1 MDDRTRSNQPASDER
16 SSGHQFLDH
25 TSEIVVR
32 LHAAS
37 FPELI
42 AEAAR
47 AFAGLVPADAVG
59 RDAPDAREL
68 TLEGSDPAAMLVDWM
83 NELVF
88 LAEAERWIPSEIS
101 VMEER
106 DGTTGPDSATDGG
119 SPTSVVRVR
128 ARGRILEQPFV
139 FVKAATLHG
148 VEVRRGPN
156 GIEADVTLD
165 V

>member
-1 MDDRTRSNQPASDER
+1 MDDRTRSDPTAGDQR
-16 SSGHQFLDH
+16 SSGHEFLDH

-32 LHAAS
+32 LHAGS

-42 AEAAR
+42 AEAGW
-47 AFAGLVPADAVG
+47 AFASLVPADAERHDVP
-59 RDAPDAREL
+59 AAREL

-101 VMEER
+101 VQEET
-106 DGTTGPDSATDGG
+106 DGATGPDSATDRG
-119 SPTSVVRVR
+119 SSTSVVRVR

-139 FVKAATLHG
+139 LVKAATLHG
-148 VEVRRGPN
+148 VEVRRGPD
-156 GIEADVTLD
+156 GIEAEVTLD